1 MSEFRSGY
9 CAIVGRPNAGKSTL
23 LNRLMGLKLA
33 IATHKPQTT
42 RDRILGVLTRDD
54 WQIALVDTPG
64 LHRAEGGINRH
75 MVKTAELALGDA
87 DVVLWMAEVDPGEVR
102 DLSPGMHRIHQ
113 TIVASGK
120 PWVLALNKVDKLPDR
135 SRVLPWIQKWQETF
149 DPPALVP
156 MSAQE
161 GDNVEE
167 LVAEVAK
174 LLPVAPP
181 MFDEETVT
189 DRSERFL
196 AAEIIREKA
205 ILETKEELPY
215 SIAVTIDTFDE
226 SMRFD
231 PEDPVISIQATVH
244 VERDGQKRIVV
255 GTRGKVI
262 RKIGMRARRDL
273 RNLLGCRVYLELFV
287 RVTKKWTHMDARLR
301 EFGYDQ

>member
-1 MSEFRSGY
+1 MSDFVSGY

-42 RDRILGVLTRDD
+42 RDRILGVLTRKEG
-54 WQIALVDTPG
+54 QVALVDTPG

-75 MVKTAELALGDA
+75 MVRTAEQALGDA
-87 DVVLWMAEVDPGEVR
+87 DVVLWMVEVDTDEVR
-102 DLSPGMHRIHQ
+102 DPSPGQHKIHE
-113 TIVASGK
+113 TITASGK

-135 SRVLPWIQKWQETF
+135 SRLLPWIQKWQDTF

-161 GDNVEE
+161 GDNVEA
-167 LVAEVAK
+167 LMTEVMSR
-174 LLPVAPP
+174 LPEGP
-181 MFDEETVT
+181 MLFDEDTIT

-196 AAEIIREKA
+196 TAEIIREKA

-226 SMRFD
+226 SERENPD
-231 PEDPVISIQATVH
+231 DPVISIQATVH

-262 RKIGMRARRDL
+262 RKIGMRARKDL
-273 RNLLGCRVYLELFV
+273 RHMLGCRVYLELFV
-287 RVTKKWTHMDARLR
+287 RVTKKWTHLQHQLR